1 MSSKPTKTL
10 TQLEEEPE
18 AGFFGATY
26 TEIVST
32 MKKALLAVFIT
43 SALLTAFL
51 PWEIATILGMLLGV
65 GVFFFVLKRIG
76 RNRADKP
83 LYYHR
88 HIKSYSTPLF
98 IQAAN
103 YYQRERNTHDGKKL
117 RKGKRT

>member
-1 MSSKPTKTL
+1 MSSKPAKTL

-32 MKKALLAVFIT
+32 MRKAFLAVFVS
-43 SALLTAFL
+43 SALITIFL
-51 PWEIATILGMLLGV
+51 PWEIATIVGMLVGV

-88 HIKSYSTPLF
+88 HIKTHPSSLF
-98 IQAAN
+98 IQAAR
-103 YYQRERNTHDGKKL
+103 YYQRERNSNAGKKPH
-117 RKGKRT
+117 KRTRT